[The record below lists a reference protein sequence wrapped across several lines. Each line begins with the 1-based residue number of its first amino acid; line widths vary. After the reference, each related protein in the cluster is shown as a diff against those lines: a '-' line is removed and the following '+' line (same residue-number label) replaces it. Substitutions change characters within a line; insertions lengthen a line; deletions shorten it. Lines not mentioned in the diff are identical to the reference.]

1 MDKKAIETD
10 KAPKAIGPYSQ
21 AVKYGDMLFCSGQIG
36 MDPESG
42 ELVSG
47 GIEAQTEQIF
57 KNVQAVLNK
66 AGMDFKNILKATIYI
81 TSMYDFA
88 SVNNVYSKY
97 FTTPFPARAAVEV
110 SGLPKDA
117 LIEMEVIAGS

>member
-47 GIEAQTEQIF
+47 GVEAQAEQIF
-57 KNVQAVLNK
+57 KNVQAVLNE
-66 AGMDFKNILKATIYI
+66 AGMDFNNILKATIYI
-81 TSMYDFA
+81 TSMHDFA
-88 SVNNVYSKY
+88 AVNNVYSKY
-97 FTTPFPARAAVEV
+97 FTKPFPARAAVEV